1 MVWLGIVVRGG
12 RGVVGVIGVGGF
24 GFCHILYDEHSRIT
38 LNLLGNLSVCVDET
52 GCIYRNLGHHITGVM
67 WGGNQRLAEWENG
80 GFVLLMSR
88 VRI

>member
-1 MVWLGIVVRGG
+1 MGIVVRGG

-24 GFCHILYDEHSRIT
+24 GFGHILYYENARVT
-38 LNLLGNLSVCVDET
+38 LNLLGNLSVWKMKEGVYQ
-52 GCIYRNLGHHITGVM
+52 GNLGITSPGVM
-67 WGGNQRLAEWENG
+67 WGGNQRLDEWENG